1 MKKITLLLA
10 MLLCLVPVLGAC
22 GGAGNPEAAVT
33 AWLDAKYA
41 EGKAD
46 VEDVYEV
53 MLNLNLDVLEFI
65 TNDTEASDLEKTVR
79 SNREGTK
86 DKINTLKDM
95 DEKLEDNKWD
105 DYNFTYELIFCDEYD
120 KDTDTFEE
128 AKKDFLY
135 KGTAVEDEL
144 TAVARVGVL
153 MTAIIEKDGETMTNA
168 DVEVFELYCIDGNW
182 YIG

>member
-22 GGAGNPEAAVT
+22 GGAGNPEAAVS

-41 EGKAD
+41 DGDAK
-46 VEDVYEV
+46 VEDVYAV
-53 MLNLNLDVLEFI
+53 KLNLNLDVLDLIE
-65 TNDTEASDLEKTVR
+65 NETEASDLEKAVR

-86 DKINTLKDM
+86 DKINTMEDM

-105 DYNFTYELIFCDEYD
+105 DYDFNYEIIFCDKYD
-120 KDTDTFEE
+120 DDSDTFEE

-135 KGTAVEDEL
+135 KGTAIEDEL

-153 MTAIIEKDGETMTNA
+153 MTGTIEKDGETMTNA